1 MSKVQ
6 IIEHFSKFLRKNSA
20 SLLTSKPVS
29 NIDVSTLRYVPSENI
44 GKDTVKFETSIN
56 AFKNAIKNSKRK
68 SVTEKLTDRIF
79 EKIGLEKPA
88 RPDNY
93 IQPSETD
100 FPGLKQARAYGKE
113 RAIKAIEGDN
123 PYEHMVVIDK
133 NTNKVTGEYKGN
145 ENNVNISL
153 FESSRFPHNSSIE
166 HGHRVICNING
177 KPATTPVSWPDYTFL
192 SAKGEDIIA
201 FDINGRFSMLAKNPN
216 FKPLT
221 VEQLKEYE
229 YLHRC
234 YMYPEEKYLP
244 EILKYLPKEF
254 QEIKSY
260 KELKEKVQKLTEL
273 GDLTLDIKQNLRE
286 ASKKLNIIGEEQLRG
301 IDQFWKDYADELG
314 VIYKTN
320 YEWLM

>member
-1 MSKVQ
+1 MSKVRV
-6 IIEHFSKFLRKNSA
+6 IETFSTLIRDNKA
-20 SLLTSKPVS
+20 SLLTSKPAL
-29 NIDVSTLRYVPSENI
+29 NININTLRYVPSENI
-44 GKDTVKFETSIN
+44 GKDTVEFEACIN
-56 AFKNAIKNSKRK
+56 AFKNSIKNSKRK
-68 SVTEKLTDRIF
+68 SVTEKLKDRVLEI
-79 EKIGLEKPA
+79 IGLKQPP

-93 IQPSETD
+93 IQPLKTN
-100 FPGLKQARAYGKE
+100 FRGLKQARAYGKE

-133 NTNKVTGEYKGN
+133 NTNKVAGEYKGN

-153 FESSRFPHNSSIE
+153 FESFRFPHNSSIE
-166 HGHRVICNING
+166 HGHRIICNINS

-201 FDINGRFSMLAKNPN
+201 FDINGRFSMLAKKPN

-221 VEQLKEYE
+221 VKQLKEYE

-260 KELKEKVQKLTEL
+260 KELKEKAQELSELGKLTH
-273 GDLTLDIKQNLRE
+273 DIKQKLQE

-301 IDQFWKDYADELG
+301 IDKFWKDYADELG